1 MRRDVR
7 ALSAL
12 SALSARALSAL
23 SARERLRLRGE
34 GWGLSAVVFRG
45 TGLGFGVIG
54 SSWKG
59 ENFVV
64 EFEG

>member
-1 MRRDVR
+1 M
-7 ALSAL
+7 
-12 SALSARALSAL
+12 
-23 SARERLRLRGE
+23 
-34 GWGLSAVVFRG
+34 SAVVFRG

-64 EFEG
+64 EFEGEGYHLGVQGLSMMV